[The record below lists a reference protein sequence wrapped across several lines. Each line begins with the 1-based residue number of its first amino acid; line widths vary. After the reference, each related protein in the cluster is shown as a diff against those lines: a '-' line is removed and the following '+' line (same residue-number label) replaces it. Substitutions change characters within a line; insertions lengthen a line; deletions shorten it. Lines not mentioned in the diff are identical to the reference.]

1 MPELCTIQ
9 REAFA
14 NKVAKGFNTTDVAL
28 EFGLLTAEVSEA
40 FMAWYRGDPVG
51 EELADIL
58 IYIAGLAEIV
68 GVDLDAEVTRKLAV
82 NRSRVYVPLPNGA
95 LVKRPSS

>member
-1 MPELCTIQ
+1 MPELRTVQ

-28 EFGLLTAEVSEA
+28 EFGLLTSEVSEA
-40 FMAWYRGDPVG
+40 FTAWYRGEPMG

-58 IYIAGLAEIV
+58 IYVAGLAEIV
-68 GVDLDAEVTRKLAV
+68 GVDLDAEVTRKLAI
-82 NRSRVYVPLPNGA
+82 NRTRVYVPLPNGT
-95 LVKRPSS
+95 LVKRSQS